1 MNPILK
7 SSAISKLLL
16 MAVIFFYAA
25 TSSAQYTTDYAS
37 ETPIINSNPLP
48 KYSLDSLDYSM
59 TIGIE
64 RTAKGRIWGAWV
76 AGGDNEDAFFV
87 LATSD
92 NQGKIWSSP
101 RMVIDPHD
109 TKLPEKRRAL
119 VGTLWLDPL
128 NRLWLFF
135 DQALTYFDGRAG
147 NWYTICEN
155 PDADNPTWSAPQ
167 RIWHGATLNKP
178 AILKDGTWAL
188 PVSLWDRKKI
198 KSDLFKTSY
207 QELDSL
213 RGAHLFTSVDS
224 GKTWIRQGK
233 VTFPSPQFDEHH
245 ITELTDGRLWMT
257 ARTAIG
263 MHQSFSSDKGK
274 TWSKPEFY
282 MPHIGSRHVIKR
294 LKSGKLLLIKHGELN
309 EKTRTRS
316 KMYAYLSDDEGK
328 TWYGKLSIDERRGIS
343 YPDGFEDPKG
353 NIFISYDR
361 NRDTDGQILMV
372 KFTEKDIVNQKVI
385 DIKDRI
391 VIAQPRGLDKKQ

>member
-1 MNPILK
+1 MNIILK
-7 SSAISKLLL
+7 CSRILRLLII
-16 MAVIFFYAA
+16 ATIFYCTVPSF
-25 TSSAQYTTDYAS
+25 AQHVPDYAL
-37 ETPIINSNPLP
+37 ETPVVNLNPTP
-48 KYSLDSLDYSM
+48 RYGLDSLDYGM
-59 TIGIE
+59 TIGVE

-92 NQGKIWSSP
+92 NQGKAWSKP
-101 RMVIDPHD
+101 RMVIDPHSPEI
-109 TKLPEKRRAL
+109 LEKRRAL

-155 PDADNPTWSAPQ
+155 PDADNPTWSTPK

-178 AILKDGTWAL
+178 IILKDNTWVL

-198 KSDLFKTSY
+198 KADFFKTSY
-207 QELDSL
+207 KELDSL
-213 RGAHLFTSVDS
+213 RGAHVFTSVDS
-224 GKTWIRQGK
+224 GRTWTRQGK

-245 ITELTDGRLWMT
+245 IVELADGRLWMT
-257 ARTAIG
+257 ARTAVGIY
-263 MHQSFSSDKGK
+263 QSFSSDKGK
-274 TWSKPEFY
+274 TWTKYEFY
-282 MPHIGSRHVIKR
+282 MPHIGSRHYIRR

-309 EKTRTRS
+309 ERTRTRS
-316 KMYAYLSDDEGK
+316 KLYAYLSDDDGK
-328 TWYGKLSIDERRGIS
+328 SWYGKLSIDERRGIS

-372 KFTEKDIVNQKVI
+372 KFTEKDILNQRI
-385 DIKDRI
+385 IKNKERLT
-391 VIAQPRGLDKKQ
+391 IAQPQGLDKVR